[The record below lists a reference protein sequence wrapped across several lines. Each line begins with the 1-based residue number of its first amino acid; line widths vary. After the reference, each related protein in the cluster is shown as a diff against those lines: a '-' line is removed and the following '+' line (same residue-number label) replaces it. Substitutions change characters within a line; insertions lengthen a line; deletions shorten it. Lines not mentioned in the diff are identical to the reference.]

1 MTGFLVLLVG
11 LFLASTEALRA
22 ATRPRILG
30 RAQSRR
36 AATRPPL
43 LGRAQSRLQAQS
55 EEEGYSA
62 FGSLTRQGPVPFFI
76 RLAKPDTYNAA
87 VSKYQALE
95 KVSRLE
101 AMANMDAYFQDPNG
115 WAGQKLREKK
125 GAPKLDYI
133 EVNQDPGALALTAV
147 WAVGITGLFW
157 RIFQVQVLD
166 K

>member
-22 ATRPRILG
+22 ATRPRI
-30 RAQSRR
+30 
-36 AATRPPL
+36 